1 VIRVRGELPRFGN
14 SRNVEMIV
22 LNAADFFDFA
32 AWTHPKQL
40 RRPNPY
46 PGGGAGCLGGASS
59 LNFHSYEG
67 SFKSEGA

>member
-1 VIRVRGELPRFGN
+1 
-14 SRNVEMIV
+14 MIV
-22 LNAADFFDFA
+22 PNSVPFFVFVT
-32 AWTHPKQL
+32 WTHLKQL